1 MAEAINRERLIQ
13 FLSNVDQEVLNMCAG
28 EGTHRPGVLHFEAGK
43 NSCPVMNR
51 LEILKNT
58 PTQKNLDEFL
68 ALAAQDF
75 GGPTADFFKG
85 QSQAIFVRTVE
96 GGPKFVKDFDLA
108 IKDGFYDMFKAARI
122 SMEPKQVELIETHA
136 LRLARVIE
144 TKIATAVGFQVGLTV
159 REQLG
164 ALVEKQKEQAAAEE
178 ASQTAMDAR
187 VLERQNRAQEETPAV
202 AALHE
207 AEEAELR
214 FAEARERKAQ
224 DLAGA
229 RDADEINLTDP
240 SLTHEDKISD
250 QTWTDAAEAREAKA
264 QELEEARERTEV
276 VEDPRSHVED

>member
-1 MAEAINRERLIQ
+1 
-13 FLSNVDQEVLNMCAG
+13 MCAG
-28 EGTHRPGVLHFEAGK
+28 EGTHRPGVLHFETGK

-144 TKIATAVGFQVGLTV
+144 TKIATSVGFQVGLTV

-164 ALVEKQKEQAAAEE
+164 ALVEKQKEQAAAEKATTTAAIQA
-178 ASQTAMDAR
+178 AS
-187 VLERQNRAQEETPAV
+187 V
-202 AALHE
+202 AATRVT
-207 AEEAELR
+207 EEAEAETR
-214 FAEARERKAQ
+214 FAEARDSAEQ
-224 DLAGA
+224 A
-229 RDADEINLTDP
+229 RTD
-240 SLTHEDKISD
+240 
-250 QTWTDAAEAREAKA
+250 
-264 QELEEARERTEV
+264 ARERANDTNLGSTSDE
-276 VEDPRSHVED
+276 